1 MAVTKWMTVV
11 QQCLLRRTSAFE
23 FARFLEA
30 HKDEV
35 DGIRLFAAL
44 FDCRESFC
52 VKGDPLVSLYIDHVG
67 TAGIVNMSQVLVA
80 LVRKWNIGR
89 PPKPASLLDAFTQ
102 TLQDLTMI
110 FVSPKYKAEP
120 NEALACLY
128 LATKWLAILP
138 DSLSET
144 SAETSTQ
151 EQNYV
156 LEALAFLV
164 TSLAATERGLEAL
177 SHPSPKS
184 GSSSKPTA
192 KLQLS
197 IRKSIE
203 ECLARSSTLSPS
215 SVDRLGAVL
224 KHITMTD
231 DISSQPGPSA
241 QASEMQALQFQVS
254 ITDTQ
259 IVASKAATI
268 VYLESLL
275 LTGQTIDDNI
285 LISFLSAR
293 HQNDYQAALIDV
305 FTSSFEVLKS
315 QIASVD
321 SARGQEQCTAFI
333 QNKLPV
339 ILSMIMASSFNSF
352 NIEQTLTESWHQV
365 TSTSPSQEILN
376 VGHRCLHTCS
386 LLHLVTQQAVSQ
398 LIGDGNTEALALS
411 KGLYLKDDLVA
422 QVHANA
428 ARGPKL
434 VQELVRRDGS
444 ADGSAG
450 PISQAIIEASFEHFS
465 SNQG

>member
-30 HKDEV
+30 NKDEV
-35 DGIRLFAAL
+35 DGTRLFAAL
-44 FDCRESFC
+44 FECRESFC

-80 LVRKWNIGR
+80 LIRRWNVGR

-120 NEALACLY
+120 DEALACLY

-138 DSLSET
+138 NTLSAP
-144 SAETSTQ
+144 SSQSSSTQ

-164 TSLAATERGLEAL
+164 TSLAATDRGLEAL
-177 SHPSPKS
+177 STPSPKQFS
-184 GSSSKPTA
+184 TSSSTV
-192 KLQLS
+192 KLHLS

-203 ECLARSSTLSPS
+203 QCLAMSSTLSPS
-215 SVDRLGAVL
+215 SADRLGAVV

-231 DISSQPGPSA
+231 DMSSQPGPSA

-293 HQNDYQAALIDV
+293 HQNDYQAAFIDV
-305 FTSSFEVLKS
+305 FTSSFEVLKA
-315 QIASVD
+315 QVALPD
-321 SARGQEQCTAFI
+321 SARGQEQCTAFV

-339 ILSMIMASSFNSF
+339 ILSMMMASSFNNF
-352 NIEQTLTESWHQV
+352 NIEETLTESWHQV
-365 TSTSPSQEILN
+365 TSTSPSQEILTI
-376 VGHRCLHTCS
+376 GHRCLHTCS
-386 LLHLVTQQAVSQ
+386 LLHLVSHQAVSQ
-398 LIGDGNTEALALS
+398 LMGDGNNETSASS

-450 PISQAIIEASFEHFS
+450 PISQAIIEVSL
-465 SNQG
+465 